1 MKWQHI
7 IKNGQVYMAG
17 QFLKTDIYIQDGKI
31 AALSTET
38 LGEAD
43 LVTDAQGLMVL
54 PGLMD
59 THVHSR
65 DPQATH
71 KEDFYHSTLAAA
83 MGGITCIFEMPN
95 SNPPISNIENLN
107 KQIDNLSKKAN
118 VDFALWGLCVGDL
131 NKDDISRLNDA
142 GVIGFKFFWG
152 YAVNKHDFSLVY
164 NYKEG
169 DPDVIPPLSDG
180 EVLDIFKAV
189 KPTGKCL
196 AIHAENS
203 EIMSRLSEQVKQEGR
218 NDYQALLDGRP
229 ALAEAATVGLGL
241 LFAQYTNAHLHV
253 LHVSAKESVELIRIA
268 KARHIPV
275 TAETCPH
282 YLFLTDQDFKRV
294 GNQMKVY
301 PPVKQQQDQD
311 GLWEGIADGTLT
323 SVCSDHA
330 PHTAKEKEGNLFEI
344 PAGTCG
350 VETLVPLMLNAVN
363 EGRISMEQLI
373 ALMAE
378 NPAKQFNL
386 YPKKGAIQIGSD
398 ADFTLVD
405 MNKEARLSKE
415 NLHSVSKITPF
426 DGIRVKGMPVATIVR
441 GQLVVKDGQLVNE
454 KRGVF
459 LKPLSA

>member
-131 NKDDISRLNDA
+131 NKDDISRLNEA

-152 YAVNKHDFSLVY
+152 YAVNKRDFSLVY

-169 DPDVIPPLSDG
+169 EPDVIPPLSDG

-203 EIMSRLSEQVKQEGR
+203 EIMNRLSEQVKQESR

-241 LFAQYTNAHLHV
+241 LFAQHTNAHLHV

-282 YLFLTDQDFKRV
+282 YLFLTDQDFNRV

-301 PPVKQQQDQD
+301 PPVKQRQDQD